1 MAKPVFYRL
10 TPFLAVLAASLW
22 LTPVSAQ
29 DASDNTVTRAVIL
42 MYSRFGEDAYPNAS
56 IRIEQFEA
64 HLQELKDGGYQV
76 LPVPAIV
83 AALAAKR
90 KLPENTV
97 GITVDEAY
105 LSTYTEAWPRLKA
118 AGFPFTLFV
127 ATDSVDRGRGDT
139 MSWAQIRELHR
150 AGVTI
155 GSLTASHPHMVEE
168 DRAYNLGQIVRANDR
183 FKTELGEVPTLF
195 AYPYGE
201 FSPALEQLVKTSGFA
216 AAFGQQSGVAH
227 SRHDQMSLPR
237 FSLSDTYGGME
248 RFRTAVQAL
257 PLIVSN
263 FEPEDMII
271 DETPPAISFTVDPM
285 MGDLSTLA
293 CFIGGVGRVPTVI
306 NADRHVDLQL
316 TQDMPTGRIRMNC
329 TQPTASGRWRW
340 YGQQLTVPGE

>member
-1 MAKPVFYRL
+1 VLLRL
-10 TPFLAVLAASLW
+10 TPFIAGLAFTLGLMPAL
-22 LTPVSAQ
+22 AQ
-29 DASDNTVTRAVIL
+29 DASDSTVTRAVIL

-56 IRIEQFEA
+56 IRIEQFEE

-76 LPVPAIV
+76 LPVPEIV
-83 AALAAKR
+83 AALAAKQ
-90 KLPENTV
+90 KLPEHTV

-105 LSTYTEAWPRLKA
+105 LSTYTVAWPRLRA

-139 MSWAQIRELHR
+139 MSWDQIREMQR

-155 GSLTASHPHMVEE
+155 GSLTASHPHMIEE
-168 DRAYNLGQIVRANDR
+168 DRAYNLGQIVRANER
-183 FKTELGEVPTLF
+183 FRTQLGEVPTLF

-201 FSPALEQLVKTSGFA
+201 FSPTLEQVIKTSGFV

-227 SRHDQMSLPR
+227 SRHDLMTLPR

-257 PLIVSN
+257 PLIVSD
-263 FEPEDMII
+263 FEPADMII
-271 DETPPAISFTVDPM
+271 DETPPVISFTVDPM

-293 CFIGGVGRVPTVI
+293 CFIGGVGRVPTLI

-316 TQDMPTGRIRMNC
+316 TKDMPTGRIRMNC

-340 YGQQLTVPGE
+340 YGAQLTVPGE